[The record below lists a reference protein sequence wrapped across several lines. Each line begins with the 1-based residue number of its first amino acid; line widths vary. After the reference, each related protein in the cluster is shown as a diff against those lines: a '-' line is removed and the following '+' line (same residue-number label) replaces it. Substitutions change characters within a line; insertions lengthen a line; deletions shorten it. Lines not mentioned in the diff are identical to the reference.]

1 MIESIGQQLRQAR
14 EARELSLEQVNQAT
28 HIRLHYLQALE
39 AGDFASI
46 PSEVQARGFIRSYAS
61 FLGLDAQPLLAGL
74 QPNAPSVEPPLEKPQ
89 PASPGTENRPTGE
102 PADAIFAEIGSKLK
116 DRRELLG
123 FSLEDVERHTHIRIH
138 YLVALESG
146 SLAQL
151 PSPVQGRGMLSNY
164 ASFLGLDP
172 EPLLLRF
179 AEGLQARL
187 ASKQSAR
194 PTSQP
199 GPARRRI
206 HLPAAMRRIFSSE
219 LLIGAVL
226 VLFLAAVVIWGATRI
241 LTLRTS
247 RGSAPTAP
255 SIAEAL
261 LATATITL
269 TPTPPTLTPT
279 APPFQGSE
287 LLPTAT
293 PNPQGSPFPTLSGG
307 VQVYV
312 TARHRAF
319 MRVLVDGKIEFDGR
333 VLPGSAYSFAGKERV
348 EILTGDGD
356 ALQVFYNQQDLGAI
370 GLLSQVV
377 DVVFTTEGIQ
387 TPTAT
392 ITPSATAS
400 PRVTRTP
407 AGTPQPSLTP

>member
-14 EARELSLEQVNQAT
+14 EARKLSLEQVTQAT

-39 AGDFASI
+39 AGDLTSL
-46 PSEVQARGFIRSYAS
+46 PSEVQARGFIRAYAG
-61 FLGLDAQPLLAGL
+61 FLGLGVQPLLAGL
-74 QPNAPSVEPPLEKPQ
+74 QSDAPPAEQPAQKPP
-89 PASPGTENRPTGE
+89 PASPSTESRPTGE
-102 PADAIFAEIGSKLK
+102 PADAIFAEIGGKLK

-123 FSLEDVERHTHIRIH
+123 FSLDDVERQTHLRIH
-138 YLVALESG
+138 YLAALESG
-146 SLAQL
+146 NLAGL

-172 EPLLLRF
+172 EPLLLHF

-187 ASKQSAR
+187 AVKQAAR
-194 PTSQP
+194 PAPQP
-199 GPARRRI
+199 KPVRRGIRMPAGVRRV
-206 HLPAAMRRIFSSE
+206 FSSE
-219 LLIGAVL
+219 LLIGIIL
-226 VLFLAAVVIWGATRI
+226 VLFLAAVVIWGAIRI
-241 LTLRTS
+241 LTLRSS
-247 RGSAPTAP
+247 RIAAPTAP

-279 APPFQGSE
+279 GHPPQASE

-319 MRVLVDGKIEFDGR
+319 MRVLVDGKVEFEGR
-333 VLPGSAYSFAGKERV
+333 VLPGSAYSYSGKERV

-377 DVVFTTEGIQ
+377 DLVFTTEGIQ

-407 AGTPQPSLTP
+407 AGTPPPALTP